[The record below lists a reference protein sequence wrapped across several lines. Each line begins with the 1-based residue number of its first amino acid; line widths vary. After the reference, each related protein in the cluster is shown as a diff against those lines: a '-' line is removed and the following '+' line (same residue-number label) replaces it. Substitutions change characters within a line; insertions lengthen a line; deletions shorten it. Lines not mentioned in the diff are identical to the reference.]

1 MDKHEN
7 NRSARVDPTVV
18 NFLSLYLILL
28 AFFILLMSL
37 SQMEQERIQAAL
49 GSLDIAFK
57 SKIETKQSENT
68 TTPTPQ
74 RVVGFETFPERV
86 KRQFE
91 AALPIG
97 RFEVHQ
103 IGDLI
108 RITVPSDLIFVPG
121 KPHLRAT
128 KADLIEGIALS
139 LSQSRAPER
148 YHVALQIGT
157 ETTSTTSRGAAGK
170 PSLAMLRAGAFARDL
185 RRRGVAARRIVVG
198 LRAGHAGQLRLTFT
212 PAAPRNVVDFRRV
225 AGW

>member
-7 NRSARVDPTVV
+7 GRSPRVDPTVV
-18 NFLSLYLILL
+18 NLLSLYLILL
-28 AFFILLMSL
+28 AFFILLISL

-49 GSLDIAFK
+49 GSIDVTFK
-57 SKIETKQSENT
+57 SKVETKHSEE
-68 TTPTPQ
+68 TTPTIPEQ
-74 RVVGFETFPERV
+74 VVGFETFPDRV

-91 AALPIG
+91 TSLPIG
-97 RFEVHQ
+97 RFEVRQ

-128 KADLIEGIALS
+128 KANLIDGIAEG
-139 LSQSRAPER
+139 LSQGGPPER

-157 ETTSTTSRGAAGK
+157 DTTAPAGGE

-198 LRAGHAGQLRLTFT
+198 LRAGNSGQLRLTFT
-212 PAAPRNVVDFRRV
+212 PAAPRNVVNFRRV